1 MGVHLDESELADLE
15 PQIHKIFK
23 KELGFFDNSTFTS
36 TMATI
41 HSGVEREGL
50 EGHLK
55 DELGESKKVIK
66 LSEEVWAIVEEYYLL
81 KQEQGGEGGGL
92 GKRRHTDDQEDFVDV
107 KRQRFVDPD
116 DGRDRYDKAERYNQA
131 DLERVQRIPKKE
143 EEGGDGEAKVKVEA
157 PSAEKIREMMAA
169 TQKAIEDRKKKLKLV
184 PVPPSQGAA
193 LGAKAQQLA
202 ALQAS
207 IASKLSQVLPPKLP
221 DKPMSLIIDE
231 SGKTVDSQG
240 RQIQLTGHIPTLRA
254 NQLALVKKLEKT
266 VSKPEVEIKKPK
278 VEKADLT
285 FVDARI
291 AQKTAGRAKRSMVF
305 HDAGKF
311 QDEANRLRMKAQLEK
326 LQYDISSIARKT
338 GISSATQLAKL
349 VPKGEKGEREEP
361 DIEWWDQLLIGSTN
375 YENWVPR
382 PGAISNLIEHPIQL
396 RPMESSRPV
405 HVPMFLTKKEHK
417 KLRRQ
422 NRRENWKERQDKIR
436 LGLLAPDEPKVKMSN
451 LMRVLGNEQIM
462 DPTKVEAQ
470 VRAQMAKR
478 KTDHETANQERKL
491 TPAQK
496 KEKSARK
503 LKEDVTSG
511 INVAVYRVKDLRNPA
526 KKWKLEKNAQQLFMT
541 GTVLLYQD
549 VNIVVVEGGP
559 KQQKKYKQ
567 LMLRRIKWNEDKY
580 TDKDGSELENKA
592 ELVWEGQ
599 TKQRNFGDMKFKLC
613 PTEGFAREHFKKAGC
628 EHYWDHAYSTAVLAN
643 SDDA

>member
-92 GKRRHTDDQEDFVDV
+92 GKRRHAGDEEDFVDV
-107 KRQRFVDPD
+107 KRQRFVDPE

-278 VEKADLT
+278 VEKTDLT
-285 FVDARI
+285 FVDTRI

-580 TDKDGSELENKA
+580 TDKDGTELENKA

-643 SDDA
+643 SEDA

>member
-55 DELGESKKVIK
+55 DELGESKKVLK

-92 GKRRHTDDQEDFVDV
+92 GKRRHTGDQEDFVDV

-116 DGRDRYDKAERYNQA
+116 DGRDRYDKAERYNQGE
-131 DLERVQRIPKKE
+131 LERVQRIPKKE

-285 FVDARI
+285 FVDSRI

-580 TDKDGSELENKA
+580 TDKDGTELENKA

>member
-1 MGVHLDESELADLE
+1 MG
-15 PQIHKIFK
+15 
-23 KELGFFDNSTFTS
+23 
-36 TMATI
+36 
-41 HSGVEREGL
+41 
-50 EGHLK
+50 
-55 DELGESKKVIK
+55 
-66 LSEEVWAIVEEYYLL
+66 
-81 KQEQGGEGGGL
+81 
-92 GKRRHTDDQEDFVDV
+92 
-107 KRQRFVDPD
+107 
-116 DGRDRYDKAERYNQA
+116 
-131 DLERVQRIPKKE
+131 
-143 EEGGDGEAKVKVEA
+143 
-157 PSAEKIREMMAA
+157 
-169 TQKAIEDRKKKLKLV
+169 
-184 PVPPSQGAA
+184 
-193 LGAKAQQLA
+193 
-202 ALQAS
+202 
-207 IASKLSQVLPPKLP
+207 
-221 DKPMSLIIDE
+221 
-231 SGKTVDSQG
+231 
-240 RQIQLTGHIPTLRA
+240 
-254 NQLALVKKLEKT
+254 
-266 VSKPEVEIKKPK
+266 
-278 VEKADLT
+278 
-285 FVDARI
+285 
-291 AQKTAGRAKRSMVF
+291 
-305 HDAGKF
+305 
-311 QDEANRLRMKAQLEK
+311 
-326 LQYDISSIARKT
+326 
-338 GISSATQLAKL
+338 
-349 VPKGEKGEREEP
+349 
-361 DIEWWDQLLIGSTN
+361 
-375 YENWVPR
+375 
-382 PGAISNLIEHPIQL
+382 HPIQL

-580 TDKDGSELENKA
+580 TDKDGTELENKA

-643 SDDA
+643 SEDA

>member
-92 GKRRHTDDQEDFVDV
+92 GKRRHTGDQEDFVDV
-107 KRQRFVDPD
+107 KRQRFVDPE

-278 VEKADLT
+278 VEKTDLT
-285 FVDARI
+285 FVDTRI

-305 HDAGKF
+305 HESGKF

-511 INVAVYRVKDLRNPA
+511 INVAVYRVKDLRSAA
-526 KKWKLEKNAQQLFMT
+526 KKWKLEKNAQQLYMT

-580 TDKDGSELENKA
+580 TDKDGTELENKA

>member
-1 MGVHLDESELADLE
+1 
-15 PQIHKIFK
+15 
-23 KELGFFDNSTFTS
+23 
-36 TMATI
+36 
-41 HSGVEREGL
+41 
-50 EGHLK
+50 
-55 DELGESKKVIK
+55 
-66 LSEEVWAIVEEYYLL
+66 
-81 KQEQGGEGGGL
+81 
-92 GKRRHTDDQEDFVDV
+92 
-107 KRQRFVDPD
+107 
-116 DGRDRYDKAERYNQA
+116 
-131 DLERVQRIPKKE
+131 LERVQRIPKKE

-278 VEKADLT
+278 VEKTDLT
-285 FVDARI
+285 FVDTRI

-580 TDKDGSELENKA
+580 TDKDGTELENKA

>member
-92 GKRRHTDDQEDFVDV
+92 GKRRHTGDQEDFVDV
-107 KRQRFVDPD
+107 KRQRFIDPE

-143 EEGGDGEAKVKVEA
+143 EEGGDGEAKAKVEA

-278 VEKADLT
+278 VEKTDLT
-285 FVDARI
+285 FVDTRI

-580 TDKDGSELENKA
+580 TDKDGTELENKA

-643 SDDA
+643 SEDA

>member
-1 MGVHLDESELADLE
+1 MGIHLDESELADLE

-23 KELGFFDNSTFTS
+23 KELGFFDDSTFRG

-41 HSGVEREGL
+41 HRGVEREEL

-55 DELGESKKVIK
+55 DELGESKKVLK
-66 LSEEVWAIVEEYYLL
+66 LGEEVWAIVEEYYLL
-81 KQEQGGEGGGL
+81 KQEQGGEGGL
-92 GKRRHTDDQEDFVDV
+92 GKRRHADDEEEFVES

-116 DGRDRYDKAERYNQA
+116 DGRDRYDKAERYNQGE
-131 DLERVQRIPKKE
+131 LERVQRIPKKE
-143 EEGGDGEAKVKVEA
+143 EDGGGETKVKVEA

-184 PVPPSQGAA
+184 PVAPGAGA

-278 VEKADLT
+278 VEKPDST
-285 FVDARI
+285 YVDTRI

-349 VPKGEKGEREEP
+349 VPKGEKGEKEEP

-436 LGLLAPDEPKVKMSN
+436 LGLLPPDEPKVKMSN

-470 VRAQMAKR
+470 VRAQIAKR

-526 KKWKLEKNAQQLFMT
+526 KKWKLEKNAQQLYMT

-580 TDKDGSELENKA
+580 TDKDGTELENKA

-643 SDDA
+643 SDEA